1 MRRESS
7 RQSAVGSR
15 QNVATE
21 ATVAPLASDQPMTD
35 DRRLPTPPGRMKI
48 NLGPQHPSTHG
59 VLRLVLDLDGET
71 VITCQPEIGYLH
83 TGIEKTAEEK
93 TYWQVVTLTDRID
106 YLSPLNMNL
115 AYALAVER
123 LMAVEIPERAR
134 VVRILLSEL
143 GRLASHLVWL
153 GTQAVDLG
161 SLSALFYCFRERE
174 ALLDLF
180 EEISGARMMTSF
192 IRPGGL
198 ANDLTKK
205 FLRKCD
211 ELLTAMPAH
220 IDEYES
226 LLTNNGL
233 FRERA
238 VGVGV
243 LSADDAIAFGVTGAS
258 ARASGIDWDLRRDD
272 PYADYDQYQFNV
284 PVRTEGDVYARYLVR
299 IAEMRES
306 VKIARQAFDR
316 LPEGP
321 ILTSDRKIALP
332 PRAEIERSMEAL
344 IHHFKLVTEG
354 YKPPIGEVYQCIESP
369 RGEFGVYLLSDGTG
383 RPYRC
388 HFRAPSFASLH
399 ALGPC
404 AEGGLVAD
412 LVAIIGSFDPVM
424 GEVDR

>member
-1 MRRESS
+1 MRNTPS
-7 RQSAVGSR
+7 RPRAAV
-15 QNVATE
+15 
-21 ATVAPLASDQPMTD
+21 ATVAAPDPALA
-35 DRRLPTPPGRMKI
+35 LPSLPASGENRQNHMKI
-48 NLGPQHPSTHG
+48 SMGPQHPSTHG
-59 VLRLVLDLDGET
+59 VLRLLLELDGET
-71 VITCQPEIGYLH
+71 VVECQPEIGYLH
-83 TGIEKTAEEK
+83 TGIEKTAEAK

-115 AYALAVER
+115 AYSLAVER
-123 LMAVEIPERAR
+123 LMEVEIPERAK
-134 VVRILLSEL
+134 VVRILLAEL
-143 GRLASHLVWL
+143 GRLGSHLVWL
-153 GTQAVDLG
+153 GTQAIDLG
-161 SLSALFYCFRERE
+161 SLSTFLYCFRERE
-174 ALLDLF
+174 LLLDLF

-198 ANDLTKK
+198 QRDLTHT

-211 ELLTAMPAH
+211 ALLKIMPER
-220 IDEYES
+220 ISEYES

-233 FRERA
+233 FRERT
-238 VGVGV
+238 VGVG
-243 LSADDAIAFGVTGAS
+243 LITAAQAIALGVTGAS
-258 ARASGIDWDLRRDD
+258 ARASGIDWDLRRDE
-272 PYADYDQYQFNV
+272 PYADYAQYQFAV
-284 PVRTEGDVYARYLVR
+284 PVRHEGDVYARYLVR
-299 IAEMRES
+299 VAEMRES
-306 VKIARQAFDR
+306 VKIARQALDR

-332 PRAEIERSMEAL
+332 PREEIERSMEAL

-388 HFRAPSFASLH
+388 HFRAPSFATLQ
-399 ALGPC
+399 ALGP
-404 AEGGLVAD
+404 ASVGGLVAD

>member
-1 MRRESS
+1 MRRE
-7 RQSAVGSR
+7 RSR

>member
-1 MRRESS
+1 MRSS
-7 RQSAVGSR
+7 QKSVVSS
-15 QNVATE
+15 QNEGQTATVSD
-21 ATVAPLASDQPMTD
+21 VAPLATD
-35 DRRLPTPPGRMKI
+35 DRLPTTPPGRMKI
-48 NLGPQHPSTHG
+48 NMGPQHPSTHG
-59 VLRLVLDLDGET
+59 VLRLVLELDGET
-71 VITCQPEIGYLH
+71 VISCQPEIGYLH

-93 TYWQVVTLTDRID
+93 TYWQCVTLTDRID

-306 VKIARQAFDR
+306 VKIARKAFDR

>member
-1 MRRESS
+1 MRNTPS
-7 RQSAVGSR
+7 RPRAAV
-15 QNVATE
+15 
-21 ATVAPLASDQPMTD
+21 ATVAAPDPALVLPSLPASGENRQNH
-35 DRRLPTPPGRMKI
+35 MKI
-48 NLGPQHPSTHG
+48 SMGPQHPSTHG
-59 VLRLVLDLDGET
+59 VLRLLLELDGET
-71 VITCQPEIGYLH
+71 VVECQPEIGYLH
-83 TGIEKTAEEK
+83 TGIEKTAEAK

-115 AYALAVER
+115 AYSLAVER
-123 LMAVEIPERAR
+123 LMEVEIPERAK
-134 VVRILLSEL
+134 VVRILLAEL
-143 GRLASHLVWL
+143 GRLGSHLVWL
-153 GTQAVDLG
+153 GTQAIDLG
-161 SLSALFYCFRERE
+161 SLSTFLYCFRERE
-174 ALLDLF
+174 LLLDLF

-198 ANDLTKK
+198 QRDLTHT

-211 ELLTAMPAH
+211 ALLKIMPER
-220 IDEYES
+220 ISEYES

-233 FRERA
+233 FRERT
-238 VGVGV
+238 VGVG
-243 LSADDAIAFGVTGAS
+243 LITAAQAIALGVTGAS
-258 ARASGIDWDLRRDD
+258 ARASGIDWDLRRDE
-272 PYADYDQYQFNV
+272 PYADYAQYQFAV
-284 PVRTEGDVYARYLVR
+284 PVRHEGDVYARYLVR
-299 IAEMRES
+299 VAEMRES
-306 VKIARQAFDR
+306 VKIARQALDR

-332 PRAEIERSMEAL
+332 PREEIERSMEAL

-388 HFRAPSFASLH
+388 HFRAPSFATLQ
-399 ALGPC
+399 ALGP
-404 AEGGLVAD
+404 ASVGGLVAD

>member
-1 MRRESS
+1 MLKSS
-7 RQSAVGSR
+7 
-15 QNVATE
+15 QNSGQTAT
-21 ATVAPLASDQPMTD
+21 ASDVAPLTTD
-35 DRRLPTPPGRMKI
+35 YRLPTTHPGRMKV
-48 NLGPQHPSTHG
+48 NMGPQHPSTHG
-59 VLRLVLDLDGET
+59 VLRLVLELDGET
-71 VITCQPEIGYLH
+71 VISCQPEIGYLH
-83 TGIEKTAEEK
+83 TGIEKTVEEK
-93 TYWQVVTLTDRID
+93 TYWQAVTLTDRID

-123 LMAVEIPERAR
+123 LMEVEIPARAR
-134 VVRILLSEL
+134 VIRILLSEL

-198 ANDLTKK
+198 QNDLTKK

-211 ELLTAMPAH
+211 EFLKAMPAH
-220 IDEYES
+220 VDEYES
-226 LLTNNGL
+226 LLTNNEL
-233 FRERA
+233 FRERT

-243 LSADDAIAFGVTGAS
+243 LSANDAIALGATGAN

-272 PYADYDQYQFNV
+272 PYADYEQYQFNV
-284 PVRTEGDVYARYLVR
+284 PIRTQGDVYARYLVR
-299 IAEMRES
+299 VAEMRES

-316 LPEGP
+316 LPDGP

-404 AEGGLVAD
+404 SEGGLVAD